1 MALFLGV
8 TVLSLAL
15 AYFCNNAEQ
24 VQLHIDSREKSY
36 LSGQSTRQEVFNKW
50 ICAAIYLIL
59 MALSACRIASGND
72 YWGYAEMFNL
82 ISQGRPVSSEP
93 GFNGVVL
100 LMQFIFG
107 QEKYLPIFGLF
118 SILTVFFFVKSIYD
132 QGEWFVFSLFLF
144 MMNGYYFSSFNSIRY
159 YFVLGIAMFSMKYV
173 LKGEYGKF
181 ILWIVAAAFF
191 HKSVLVVIPT
201 YLIAAWLAKKG
212 LKKWQIVVGV
222 LLILSLIFGRDLY
235 RKIIF
240 VFYPYYEG
248 SQFDHV
254 EYSVTNIGK
263 CAGTLFVAAVCYKR
277 AIKDNMR
284 NQFYLYLTLIG
295 FVIYTL
301 GAFIPE
307 VSRIGYYFMVAHIFL
322 LPNMLKSMKDGIWK
336 KTFMAVVILAFIG
349 HFTLFLKTAYSVDI
363 RLLPYLNWIFNN

>member
-1 MALFLGV
+1 MALFIGV
-8 TVLSLAL
+8 TVLSLVL

-24 VQLHIDSREKSY
+24 VQLHIDSKEKRY

-50 ICAAIYLIL
+50 ICGAIYLIL
-59 MALSACRIASGND
+59 MALSVCRIASGND
-72 YWGYAEMFNL
+72 YWGYAEMFDL

-100 LMQFIFG
+100 LMQSIFG
-107 QEKYLPIFGLF
+107 GEKYLPIFGLF
-118 SILTVFFFVKSIYD
+118 SIFTVFFFVKSIYD

-159 YFVLGIAMFSMKYV
+159 YFVLGIAMYSMKYV

-191 HKSVLVVIPT
+191 HKSVLVVIPV
-201 YLIAAWLAKKG
+201 YLTAAWLAKKG
-212 LKKWQIVVGV
+212 LKKWHIAVGG
-222 LLILSLIFGRDLY
+222 LLVLSLIFGKDLY
-235 RKIIF
+235 RRIIF
-240 VFYPYYEG
+240 TFYPFYEG

-254 EYSVTNIGK
+254 NYSVTNIGK
-263 CAGTLFVAAVCYKR
+263 CAGTLFVAAVCYKS
-277 AIKDNMR
+277 AIKDHVR
-284 NQFYLYLTLIG
+284 NQFYFYLTLMG

-307 VSRIGYYFMVAHIFL
+307 VSRIGYYFVVAQVFL
-322 LPNMLKSMKDGIWK
+322 IPNMLKSMKDGIWK
-336 KTFMAVVILAFIG
+336 KIFMAAVILAFMG
-349 HFTLFLKTAYSVDI
+349 HFALFLKTAYSVDI
-363 RLLPYLNWIFNN
+363 RLLPYLNWIFD